1 MEHSFRDFLKA
12 DLWAEWEHAATAQK
26 RGEPHPPLQKA
37 YPQDALLVS
46 LTPPEK
52 MTVGRLPLHELIKQ
66 RRSHRRFTG
75 QPLSLEELSFLLWA
89 TQGVRQV
96 SADGVKTFRTVPSA
110 GARHPFETY
119 LVVNRVDGLAVGLY
133 RYLALEHKLCLLRA
147 DPELRQE
154 VKDGC
159 EDFVAEGA
167 VLFVWTVLPYRT
179 EWRYEMV
186 APKLIAL
193 DAGHVCQ
200 NLYLA
205 AEAIGA
211 GACAIGYYNQAAMD
225 RLVGV
230 DGQEEFVIYAA
241 PVGKVT

>member
-1 MEHSFRDFLKA
+1 MEHSSRDFLKA
-12 DLWAEWEHAATAQK
+12 NLWAEWEHTATAQK

-37 YPQDALLVS
+37 YAQETLLVS

-52 MTVGRLPLHELIKQ
+52 MTAGRVELQELIGQ
-66 RRSHRRFTG
+66 RRSHRRFTDE
-75 QPLSLEELSFLLWA
+75 PLSLEELSFLLWA

-119 LVVNRVDGLAVGLY
+119 LVVNRVEGLAAGLY
-133 RYLALEHKLCLLRA
+133 RYLALDHKLCLLRS
-147 DPELRQE
+147 DPGLSEE
-154 VKDGC
+154 VKAGC
-159 EDFVAEGA
+159 EDFVAQGA
-167 VLFVWTVLPYRT
+167 VLFIWTALPYRT
-179 EWRYEMV
+179 EWRYEQV

-211 GACAIGYYNQAAMD
+211 GTCAIGYYNQAAMD
-225 RLVGV
+225 SLVGV

-241 PVGKVT
+241 PVGKVK